1 VKDKVDNGII
11 LSWVG
16 GVVITEAQYQHL
28 EQTQWN
34 NVHSHDPSGIPM
46 PLPTIQ
52 KMAREKFPAQFQ
64 HRYLEQNIVKESMY
78 LCIHILIS
86 KMEYFALASMFCPQF
101 LDVYKVCTLVQGN
114 EVKELTRCNLSPR
127 LFFKSFCL
135 RTAYHVK
142 PHDG

>member
-16 GVVITEAQYQHL
+16 GMIIKEAQYQHL

-46 PLPTIQ
+46 PLPPIQ

-78 LCIHILIS
+78 LCVYLSVYPYFHFKNGIFCSCQIS
-86 KMEYFALASMFCPQF
+86 LCFVPKSWMNIKFALWCREM
-101 LDVYKVCTLVQGN
+101 
-114 EVKELTRCNLSPR
+114 
-127 LFFKSFCL
+127 KS
-135 RTAYHVK
+135 RN
-142 PHDG
+142 